1 MQERRAS
8 SLARSGENRQMSNQN
23 QKIEAP
29 NESDVDD
36 IARALIHADRV
47 ISESLGSKLNG
58 SRADL
63 SLIQRLLNSGTV
75 EREAIYTLQALGLAF
90 GKVFIQENPGYD
102 WWMVQDEYGRDP
114 AVRYKQSSLLAYPR
128 TMISKRI
135 EDGEP
140 VNVMELFDGLCRRME
155 EPVEKSWF

>member
-1 MQERRAS
+1 
-8 SLARSGENRQMSNQN
+8 MSNQN

-75 EREAIYTLQALGLAF
+75 EREATYTL
-90 GKVFIQENPGYD
+90 
-102 WWMVQDEYGRDP
+102 
-114 AVRYKQSSLLAYPR
+114 
-128 TMISKRI
+128 
-135 EDGEP
+135 
-140 VNVMELFDGLCRRME
+140 
-155 EPVEKSWF
+155 